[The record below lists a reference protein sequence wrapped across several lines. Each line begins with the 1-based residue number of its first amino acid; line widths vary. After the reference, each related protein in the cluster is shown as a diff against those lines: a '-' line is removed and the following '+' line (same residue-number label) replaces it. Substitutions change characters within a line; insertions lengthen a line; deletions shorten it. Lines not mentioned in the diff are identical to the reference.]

1 MTSVPISR
9 RSALV
14 AAISSPMW
22 LAACGG
28 GGGGDSGGSGGD
40 TIIRAI
46 NLTTDLPSAD
56 LYVGDVKQFSAL
68 ATDAITNNITLVAN
82 TYSVNVKAAGDSTA
96 LFTGSYSLSKDQ
108 KYTTVI
114 WGRKSSLRVS
124 TIGESEDSA
133 NVTAGNSR
141 IRVFNAT
148 VDLGAVDVY
157 ITPLPVNPNDPPT
170 PSRSALASGTLAGYV
185 DFGIGAYS
193 VLVTGA
199 GDPFD
204 VRLSIPAITVTDKQ
218 YYTLVLTQAGI
229 GGVLLNGTLIAQQ
242 AASTA
247 FKNNKARVRLA
258 ASVAGGALVSVT
270 LNGAATPTFANYR
283 SPTARGSG
291 DYVLVDAGDIAVTAT
306 ANGTAFGAG
315 TNTFAVGQDYTLL
328 AWGAANAPQL
338 ALLTDDNR
346 PPANTAFAKIRL
358 VNGLANSGLAT
369 ILLNASQTP
378 SQTKDVEPGH
388 ASAYANLTASGI
400 AMIQALSNQQSDPLF
415 TLSTTNN
422 ISLLVP
428 QGVYTLFLVD
438 GGSAPAGRL
447 TKDR

>member
-9 RSALV
+9 RSALL
-14 AAISSPMW
+14 ATISSPMW

-28 GGGGDSGGSGGD
+28 GGGDDDGGD
-40 TIIRAI
+40 TIIRAV

-56 LYVGDVKQFSAL
+56 LYVGDVKQFGGLVTDVLTDNRSL
-68 ATDAITNNITLVAN
+68 AAN
-82 TYSVNVKAAGDSTA
+82 TYSVNVKSVGDTTS
-96 LFTGSYSLSKDQ
+96 LFTGSYSLAKDQ
-108 KYTTVI
+108 RYTAVI
-114 WGRKSSLRVS
+114 WGRKSSLRVA
-124 TIGESEDSA
+124 TIGESEDGA
-133 NVTAGNSR
+133 NVSAGASR

-148 VDLGAVDVY
+148 IDGGAVDVY
-157 ITPLPVNPNDPPT
+157 ITPLAVNPNDPPT
-170 PSRSALASGTLAGYV
+170 PTRAALASGSLAG
-185 DFGIGAYS
+185 FTELGIGTYA
-193 VLVTGA
+193 VLVTGQ

-204 VRLSIPAITVTDKQ
+204 VRLSIPAITLAEKQ
-218 YYTLVLTQAGI
+218 YYTLIFTQAGI
-229 GGVLLNGTLIAQQ
+229 GGVLLNGTLIGQQ
-242 AASTA
+242 AASVSA
-247 FKNNKARVRLA
+247 KNNKARVRLA
-258 ASVAGGALVSVT
+258 ASVAGGALVSVS
-270 LNGAATPTFANYR
+270 LNGTPTFTNYR

-306 ANGTAFGAG
+306 ANGTAFGAA
-315 TNTFAVGQDYTLL
+315 TRTFAIGQDYTLL
-328 AWGAANAPQL
+328 AWGAAGAPALEQL
-338 ALLTDDNR
+338 SDDNR
-346 PPANTAFAKIRL
+346 PPTNSAFAKIRL

-369 ILLNASQTP
+369 ILLNSSQTP

-400 AMIQALSNQQSDPLF
+400 ATLQALSNQQSDPLF

-422 ISLLVP
+422 ISLLVA

>member
-9 RSALV
+9 RSALL
-14 AAISSPMW
+14 ATISSPMW

-28 GGGGDSGGSGGD
+28 GGSGDSGSGGD

-56 LYVGDVKQFSAL
+56 LYVGDVRQFSAL
-68 ATDAITNNITLVAN
+68 ATDALTNNITLVAN

-96 LFTGSYSLSKDQ
+96 LFTGSYTLSKDQ

-114 WGRKSSLRVS
+114 WGRRSSLRVS

-133 NVTAGNSR
+133 NVTAGNGR

-148 VDLGAVDVY
+148 IDGGAVDVY
-157 ITPLPVNPNDPPT
+157 ITPLPVDPNDPPT
-170 PSRSALASGTLAGYV
+170 PTRSGLTSGTLAGYTE
-185 DFGIGAYS
+185 FAIGNYA
-193 VLVTGA
+193 VLVTGQ

-204 VRLSIPAITVTDKQ
+204 VRLNIPSITLTDKQ
-218 YYTLVLTQAGI
+218 YYTLVLTQAGV

-242 AASTA
+242 AASTPYR
-247 FKNNKARVRLA
+247 NNKARVRLA

-291 DYVLVDAGDIAVTAT
+291 DYVLVDAGDVAVTAT

-315 TNTFAVGQDYTLL
+315 TRTFAVGQDYTLL
-328 AWGAANAPQL
+328 AWGEAGAPQL
-338 ALLTDDNR
+338 ELLNDDNR
-346 PPANTAFAKIRL
+346 PPANAAFAKIRL
-358 VNGLANSGLAT
+358 INGLANSGLAT

-388 ASAYANLTASGI
+388 ASSYANLTASGI

-422 ISLLVP
+422 ISLLVA
-428 QGVYTLFLVD
+428 QGVYTLFLLD